1 MPLWQE
7 LNDDQLIDRTQKG
20 ETDAFGV
27 LYERHMNSVY
37 RYLYV
42 RMNDRLD
49 AEDLTEEVFLRV
61 WRSIDNYRTRG
72 VPFLA
77 FLFRVAR
84 NALIDHYRA
93 TSNKEMEEELED
105 RPLPDSGIDP
115 SERVIA
121 RMEHQQIK
129 ELMDRLSDDYRDVLV
144 LRFLSG
150 LSSGETAEVM
160 DRSTG
165 AVRVL
170 QHRALNALRDLL
182 DEGIKH

>member
-1 MPLWQE
+1 MPQWQE
-7 LNDDQLIDRTQKG
+7 LNDDQLIDRTQQG
-20 ETDAFGV
+20 ELGAFGV
-27 LYERHMNSVY
+27 LYERHVQSVY
-37 RYLYV
+37 RFLYV

-61 WRSIDNYRTRG
+61 WRSIDNYQTRG

-93 TSNKEMEEELED
+93 SSNRNQEVDLEES
-105 RPLPDSGIDP
+105 PLPDSGVDP
-115 SERVIA
+115 SERVFTNL
-121 RMEHQQIK
+121 EHQRIK
-129 ELMDRLSDDYRDVLV
+129 EVMDRLSDDYRDVLA
-144 LRFLSG
+144 LRFFSG
-150 LSSGETAEVM
+150 LSSGETAKVM

-170 QHRALNALRDLL
+170 QHRALNALRELL
-182 DEGIKH
+182 DEGTRH